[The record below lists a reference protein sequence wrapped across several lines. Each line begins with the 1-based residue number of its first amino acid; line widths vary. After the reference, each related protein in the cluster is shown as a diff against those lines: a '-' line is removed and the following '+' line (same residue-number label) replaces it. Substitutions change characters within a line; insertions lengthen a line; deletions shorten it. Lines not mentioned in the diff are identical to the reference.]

1 MDGRPALRKETH
13 VKKEVKPKKLTL
25 SRETLCALTKEEIK
39 AVVGGAMR
47 PTTNS
52 VDVCCA

>member
-1 MDGRPALRKETH
+1 M
-13 VKKEVKPKKLTL
+13 KKATPKKLTL
-25 SRETLCALTKEEIK
+25 TRETLGSLAEQDLKVIL
-39 AVVGGAMR
+39 GGAMR